1 VEAPRGEKLND
12 IREVLIRRLE
22 NKGVQ
27 PELIPGFVKSVG
39 YAVSENQETDLR
51 EINERL
57 HLQGWDDFEVDY
69 HTLQLIIANIET
81 ENFRV
86 FDAAGQESSK

>member
-1 VEAPRGEKLND
+1 M
-12 IREVLIRRLE
+12 
-22 NKGVQ
+22 Q
-27 PELIPGFVKSVG
+27 PEMIPGFVKSVG

-81 ENFRV
+81 QNFGV
-86 FDAAGQESSK
+86 WDTTGHESSK